1 MKQNVIHIGFPKT
14 GTTSLQEYFFSKHPQ
29 INYLGQPYDSD
40 EILNAIEVELRK
52 TPLLYK
58 NNSQLFKNVFLKEIS
73 SNSNDEKKINLL
85 SAEGLSFQERHLPD
99 RTLIANRLCDIF
111 GKESKIIITIRNQK
125 KFILSMYSQSIR
137 SGYYLSLSAFIEY
150 LVNYYE
156 TASFLSQIHYLNLIN
171 YYEKLFGKENVLVLC
186 FEELVEDEDLFLS
199 KICEFIEVKN
209 INIKL
214 PKRNPGLGKS
224 SILIQRLLNRIVTYD
239 LGRPHFSPGVRLP
252 GKRGHSLR
260 GSYKYL
266 TYRITDRIS
275 PFLPFNSKLQ
285 FPKSWEE
292 RFSQIFK
299 EDNKILNDE
308 YNLNLKKYNYPGF

>member
-1 MKQNVIHIGFPKT
+1 M
-14 GTTSLQEYFFSKHPQ
+14 
-29 INYLGQPYDSD
+29 
-40 EILNAIEVELRK
+40 
-52 TPLLYK
+52 
-58 NNSQLFKNVFLKEIS
+58 
-73 SNSNDEKKINLL
+73 
-85 SAEGLSFQERHLPD
+85 
-99 RTLIANRLCDIF
+99 
-111 GKESKIIITIRNQK
+111 
-125 KFILSMYSQSIR
+125 
-137 SGYYLSLSAFIEY
+137 
-150 LVNYYE
+150 
-156 TASFLSQIHYLNLIN
+156 
-171 YYEKLFGKENVLVLC
+171 
-186 FEELVEDEDLFLS
+186 
-199 KICEFIEVKN
+199 
-209 INIKL
+209 
-214 PKRNPGLGKS
+214 GKS

-252 GKRGHSLR
+252 GKKGHSLR